1 MDPITAGIVAGGVGL
16 AGNFMQNQ
24 MSTAQA
30 QKQMDFQERMSDTAH
45 QREVSDLRAAGLNP
59 ILSALGSGASTPG
72 GASAP
77 IADFGGSL
85 STGAKIAQQQQAQ
98 NATVKNLSADT
109 SNKFAQQA
117 LIENQSSATAKD
129 IEQKALQ
136 NNLLK
141 QTLPSMVK
149 KAKVEG
155 DYSEI
160 NALLGAINSGVNSAS
175 KIMTL
180 PESGLLKTMKGK

>member
-1 MDPITAGIVAGGVGL
+1 MS
-16 AGNFMQNQ
+16 NQ
-24 MSTAQA
+24 ASAAQA
-30 QKQMDFQERMSDTAH
+30 QKQMDFQEKMSNTAH

-72 GASAP
+72 GAQGSVS
-77 IADFGGSL
+77 DFGGSIT
-85 STGAKIAQQQQAQ
+85 SGAKIAQQQQLQ
-98 NATVKNLSADT
+98 NVGIQNTKADT
-109 SNKFAQQA
+109 SNKVASQS

-141 QTLPSMVK
+141 QTLPSMIK

-160 NALLGAINSGVNSAS
+160 NAILGAINSGASSAS
-175 KIMTL
+175 KIL
-180 PESGLLKTMKGK
+180 PIMKGF